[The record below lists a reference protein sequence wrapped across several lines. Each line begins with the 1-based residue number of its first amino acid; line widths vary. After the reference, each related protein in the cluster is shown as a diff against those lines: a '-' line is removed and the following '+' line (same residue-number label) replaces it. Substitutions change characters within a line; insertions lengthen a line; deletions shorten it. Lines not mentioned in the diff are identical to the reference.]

1 MAESPTLIYPMVAM
15 FGWTF
20 LIMLRNVHV
29 RVHAV
34 LRGELSNKYFELFT
48 GAEPSA
54 TLVKT
59 GNHLRNL
66 FEFPVLFYVASL
78 AALVMGISDGAY
90 LILAWSYVAFRIAHS
105 LVHLTINKVPPRF
118 LFYFLSNLVLLA
130 LWLKLVH
137 VW

>member
-1 MAESPTLIYPMVAM
+1 
-15 FGWTF
+15 
-20 LIMLRNVHV
+20 
-29 RVHAV
+29 
-34 LRGELSNKYFELFT
+34 
-48 GAEPSA
+48 
-54 TLVKT
+54 
-59 GNHLRNL
+59 
-66 FEFPVLFYVASL
+66 
-78 AALVMGISDGAY
+78 MGISDGAY